1 MCFSAEASFI
11 VGGSLVVIGTAI
23 IKRIHAK
30 NEIPVALIPLI
41 FAAQQTMEGLLW
53 ISLDSDNLQAQFWLS
68 NSYGVF
74 VGVIW
79 PLYVPFAIYF
89 AETDNTRKKIIA
101 FIGLSGLLL
110 ALYTVIGIA
119 RQPVTAEIINNS
131 IYYEHDVH
139 IYPVVI
145 IFYLVSYQSG
155 KDVEG
160 EPVAHGTGAIKEGRA
175 FTQAV
180 ERFRHQHEERAHDAQ
195 PMAKGMSAARFG
207 DDFIGDVHAAKDED
221 DDKADF

>member
-145 IFYLVSYQSG
+145 IFYLVSTCLPFLLSG
-155 KDVEG
+155 FKNLHLAGFVIMIG
-160 EPVAHGTGAIKEGRA
+160 FFVALLIYTKTFVSVWCFFAAIA
-175 FTQAV
+175 
-180 ERFRHQHEERAHDAQ
+180 
-195 PMAKGMSAARFG
+195 SALIFLYFNNR
-207 DDFIGDVHAAKDED
+207 IRKPLIPIP
-221 DDKADF
+221 